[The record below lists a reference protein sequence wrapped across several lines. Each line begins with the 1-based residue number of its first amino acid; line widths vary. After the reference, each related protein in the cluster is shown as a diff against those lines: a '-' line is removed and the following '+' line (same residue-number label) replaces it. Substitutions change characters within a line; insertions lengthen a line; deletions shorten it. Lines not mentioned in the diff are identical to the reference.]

1 MIDRLRRHF
10 TYANV
15 MATLAVFIALGG
27 SSYAALN
34 ITGRDIKDGSL
45 THRELK
51 RNTLGGTTDQGIAT
65 RQGSTRSKRRSPQR
79 LERSD
84 ASSCGALATPC
95 RSPMSALRPHRERA
109 APYQI
114 AAVACEEVNRRTTP
128 GRRLPSH
135 DELMTA
141 IGDYG
146 IALAAG
152 GELTRNVYPS
162 SDAGRVDVLVITDG
176 VGSVTLTPNTAA
188 GAKAV
193 SVRCRSPELASR
205 ATSLMFTTAR
215 REALDGIAD
224 RASSRG
230 R

>member
-51 RNTLGGTTDQGIAT
+51 RNTLGGTQIKESRLG
-65 RQGSTRSKRRSPQR
+65 KVRRARNADRLNGFSARRLLVQCPRDTVPVSDVCIETSPR
-79 LERSD
+79 
-84 ASSCGALATPC
+84 T
-95 RSPMSALRPHRERA
+95 A
-109 APYQI
+109 APYRV
-114 AAVACEEVNRRTTP
+114 AAVACEEVNRRSTP

-146 IALAAG
+146 IALAEG

-162 SDAGRVDVLVITDG
+162 SDPGRVDVLVITDA
-176 VGSVTLTPNTAA
+176 VGNVTTTSDTFT
-188 GAKAV
+188 GARPF
-193 SVRCRSPELASR
+193 RCV
-205 ATSLMFTTAR
+205 
-215 REALDGIAD
+215 AD
-224 RASSRG
+224 PLN
-230 R
+230 

>member
-1 MIDRLRRHF
+1 VIDRLRRHF

-34 ITGRDIKDGSL
+34 LTGRDIKDGSL

-51 RNTLGGTTDQGIAT
+51 RNTLGGTKIRESRLG
-65 RQGSTRSKRRSPQR
+65 KVRRARNADR
-79 LERSD
+79 LNGLSAGRFLLRCPHDTVPVSD
-84 ASSCGALATPC
+84 ACVETTART
-95 RSPMSALRPHRERA
+95 A
-109 APYQI
+109 APYTV

-162 SDAGRVDVLVITDG
+162 SDPGRVDVLVVTDAG
-176 VGSVTLTPNTAA
+176 GSVGLTSNTAA
-188 GAKAV
+188 GAKAF
-193 SVRCRSPELASR
+193 RCV
-205 ATSLMFTTAR
+205 
-215 REALDGIAD
+215 AD
-224 RASSRG
+224 PLN
-230 R
+230 

>member
-34 ITGRDIKDGSL
+34 LTGRDIRDGSL

-51 RNTLGGTTDQGIAT
+51 RNTLGGTRIKESRLG
-65 RQGSTRSKRRSPQR
+65 KVRRARNADR
-79 LERSD
+79 LNGLSAGRFLVRCPRDTVPVSD
-84 ASSCGALATPC
+84 VCVETASRG
-95 RSPMSALRPHRERA
+95 A
-109 APYQI
+109 APYRV
-114 AAVACEEVNRRTTP
+114 AAVICEGVERRTTP

-141 IGDYG
+141 IGDFG

-162 SDAGRVDVLVITDG
+162 SDPGRVDVLVITDD
-176 VGSVTLTPNTAA
+176 VGNVAVKSDTAA
-188 GAKAV
+188 GAMPF
-193 SVRCRSPELASR
+193 RCV
-205 ATSLMFTTAR
+205 
-215 REALDGIAD
+215 AD
-224 RASSRG
+224 PLN
-230 R
+230 